1 MFPSQILDV
10 QRSVGRWSG
19 ARCTRAAFGAW
30 RTTGLRSINTEWT
43 ETRGHGEC
51 FLRLACALFHPRG
64 VHLGGGFF
72 YHGTH
77 RNALRATQKRPGKDV
92 LRTIRPLLFHLDAY
106 WGGVASGRLTR
117 SRRRHGGTES
127 GFEVGLRAASST
139 FCLPRG
145 TWGPI
150 RTERSLAGSFK
161 RAVQIRHE
169 VIEMCVSQL

>member
-1 MFPSQILDV
+1 MVQSLVDGLAREVPAPPSARGVRLASGRLT
-10 QRSVGRWSG
+10 RSGRRHGDTESG
-19 ARCTRAAFGAW
+19 FEV
-30 RTTGLRSINTEWT
+30 GLRAVSPTWSPLRE
-43 ETRGHGEC
+43 GS
-51 FLRLACALFHPRG
+51 FLPQ
-64 VHLGGGFF
+64 
-72 YHGTH
+72 
-77 RNALRATQKRPGKDV
+77 NTQKRPSGDTEEARKECVSHDPASSISSGCV
-92 LRTIRPLLFHLDAY
+92 LG
-106 WGGVASGRLTR
+106 GGVASGRLTR

>member
-1 MFPSQILDV
+1 MCF
-10 QRSVGRWSG
+10 
-19 ARCTRAAFGAW
+19 ARFGLFYFIW
-30 RTTGLRSINTEWT
+30 MRTGEGGL
-43 ETRGHGEC
+43 
-51 FLRLACALFHPRG
+51 
-64 VHLGGGFF
+64 
-72 YHGTH
+72 
-77 RNALRATQKRPGKDV
+77 
-92 LRTIRPLLFHLDAY
+92 
-106 WGGVASGRLTR
+106 ASGRLTR